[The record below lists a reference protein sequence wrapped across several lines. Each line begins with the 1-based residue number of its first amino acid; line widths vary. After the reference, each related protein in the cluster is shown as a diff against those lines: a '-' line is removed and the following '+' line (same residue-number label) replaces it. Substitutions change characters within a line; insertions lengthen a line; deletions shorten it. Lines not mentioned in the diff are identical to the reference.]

1 MVSKRLVIRHPSGLE
16 LEQAGAIC
24 KKAVQYKSL
33 ITFAYQD
40 GTANAKSVLSVLGSC
55 VRGGDEIEIF
65 CDGVDEAEAL
75 QAIAEV
81 IAGEGSSL

>member
-1 MVSKRLVIRHPSGLE
+1 MVSKKLVIRYPAGLE

-33 ITFAYQD
+33 ITFAYPD
-40 GTANAKSVLSVLGSC
+40 GTANVKSVLSVLGSC
-55 VRGGDEIEIF
+55 VRGGDEIELF

-75 QAIAEV
+75 QALAEL
-81 IAGEGSSL
+81 IAGGGDIR